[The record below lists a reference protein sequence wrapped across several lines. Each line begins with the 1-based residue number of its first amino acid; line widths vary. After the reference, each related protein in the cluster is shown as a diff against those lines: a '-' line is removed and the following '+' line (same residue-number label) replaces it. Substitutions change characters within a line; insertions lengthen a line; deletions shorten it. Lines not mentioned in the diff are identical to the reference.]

1 MFCRHDHRTF
11 HVTNIYGPASS
22 PHKMGFATWLMNV
35 DIPELDEWVIAGDF
49 DLIKNPSNSFKPGS
63 DLTEINLFNE
73 IISDLG
79 LVEIRFSDR
88 NFTWSNSPI

>member
-1 MFCRHDHRTF
+1 
-11 HVTNIYGPASS
+11 
-22 PHKMGFATWLMNV
+22 MGFATWLMNV

-49 DLIKNPSNSFKPGS
+49 NIIRNPSNRNKPGG

-79 LVEIRFSDR
+79 LVEIRFSGR
-88 NFTWSNSPI
+88 NFTWSNMQSDPLLVKLDWVFTSQS